1 MDTSYHKLIEEND
14 LPRVTVRVDWVL
26 KTSSQSVYGGN
37 EVGVYFDDHDTSG
50 CYLLPDC
57 IDSFET

>member
-14 LPRVTVRVDWVL
+14 LPHVSVRVDWVL

-37 EVGVYFDDHDTSG
+37 EVGVYFDDHDTNG

-57 IDSFET
+57 IDSF